1 MRALLVATA
10 FLAAC
15 SGGQTDV
22 DNVEGTSEPLPS
34 AAVTS
39 EPTAVVSAEP
49 TAAPTSTGRN
59 AIGKLGKICTQ
70 IGCRDQLQLQAPNV
84 KLAPGTYLLSL
95 DVDGQSASCP
105 LEISAKREMTT
116 HGCVGKAE
124 VKLAFPGD
132 VPVRGAEGG
141 FSLVFGSAPATVKV
155 KLVSSAQKV
164 LSEQTFT
171 PTYKTVQPNG
181 PDCSPTCKQG
191 EETLP
196 LK

>member
-1 MRALLVATA
+1 MRRLVAVSA
-10 FLAAC
+10 LLAAC
-15 SGGQTDV
+15 SGGQQDV
-22 DNVEGTSEPLPS
+22 DNVEATSEPLPS
-34 AAVTS
+34 SVVSAEPTAAVTS
-39 EPTAVVSAEP
+39 EP
-49 TAAPTSTGRN
+49 TAAPTSTGRD
-59 AIGKLGKICTQ
+59 ASGKIGKICTQ

-95 DVDGQSASCP
+95 DVDGKGASCP
-105 LEISAKREMTT
+105 LEINAKKEMST
-116 HGCVGKAE
+116 HGCVGDPV

-141 FSLVFGSAPATVKV
+141 FSLVFASAPTTVKV
-155 KLVSSAQKV
+155 KLVSSAKKV

-181 PDCSPTCKQG
+181 PDCSPSCKQG
-191 EETLP
+191 EETLE